1 MEVTTRNLCAGF
13 HAINPANPTRDLI
26 RRLRFFAEDVCQNFK
41 ITPFSPFVY
50 GMVRVQL
57 A

>member
-1 MEVTTRNLCAGF
+1 MRVNTRNLCAGF
-13 HAINPANPTRDLI
+13 HAINPANPTQDLI
-26 RRLRFFAEDVCQNFK
+26 RRLRFFAEDVYQNFK

-50 GMVRVQL
+50 GMARAQL